1 MSTLVFLLEEES
13 AKNMLQGIL
22 PRLLP
27 AEVHAQYILC
37 NGKQDLERHLVRK
50 IRYWREPDARFII
63 LRDKDSGD
71 YGVIKRRLLDLVRQS
86 GKADACLV
94 RLACH
99 ELESFFLGDLA
110 AVARALHMPDLA
122 KKQDK
127 RTFRTPDA
135 LANAAEELK
144 KITQGKYA
152 KLAGS
157 RAIGPHLTLDGS
169 NRSHSFGVLLDA
181 IRRQADSLRQHS
193 IVPEEYTQHA

>member
-13 AKNMLQGIL
+13 AKNMLIPVVKQL
-22 PRLLP
+22 VQEATP
-27 AEVHAQYILC
+27 VQYITFS
-37 NGKQDLERHLVRK
+37 GKQDLERHLVRK
-50 IRYWREPDARFII
+50 IRCWREPDARFII

-71 YGVIKRRLLDLVRQS
+71 CGVIKRRLLHLVRES

-94 RLACH
+94 RIACH

-110 AVARALHMPDLA
+110 AVARALHIPELT
-122 KKQDK
+122 KKQDT

-144 KITQGKYA
+144 KITHGNYA

-157 RAIGPHLTLDGS
+157 RAIGPHLKLDGS

-181 IRRQADSLRQHS
+181 IRRQADLLRQKTTL
-193 IVPEEYTQHA
+193 PEE